1 MKRLPIALLLSL
13 GCATARPLPLR
24 YDRPQSA
31 IREAQVLGAD
41 TVPTAR
47 QHLKSATESLELA
60 RKVENLGDNRAA
72 LTLERAQADAD
83 LAVALAKEAA
93 VRRQTLRA
101 ASELSALKE
110 QP

>member
-1 MKRLPIALLLSL
+1 MRRLILSLMMLL
-13 GCATARPLPLR
+13 GCATARPLPLS
-24 YDRPQSA
+24 YERPQA
-31 IREAQVLGAD
+31 ALREAKVLGAD
-41 TVPTAR
+41 QIPTAR
-47 QHLKSATESLELA
+47 QHLESATDSLELA
-60 RKVENLGDNRAA
+60 RKMENLGDRRAA

-101 ASELSALKE
+101 ASEVSALRE